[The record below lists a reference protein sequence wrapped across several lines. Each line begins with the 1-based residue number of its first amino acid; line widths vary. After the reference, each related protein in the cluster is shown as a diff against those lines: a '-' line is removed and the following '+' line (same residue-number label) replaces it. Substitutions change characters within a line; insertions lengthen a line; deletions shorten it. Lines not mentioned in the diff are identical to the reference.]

1 MFSVYQTVDVEVIV
15 DHFRTVV
22 QEKRS
27 WSGDCGFLWS
37 EKARTDQGAE
47 IGIAREGEEGN
58 TGGANH
64 ERLGVKIV

>member
-15 DHFRTVV
+15 DHFRTFV

-47 IGIAREGEEGN
+47 SGITREGKEGN
-58 TGGANH
+58 TSGANR
-64 ERLGVKIV
+64 ERLEVKIV